1 MDYLI
6 ETLGIYNEAVN
17 QAINNCLGYFD
28 NNKGNIKPNAANL
41 DGIPYHV
48 FENSWQWQISPT
60 STTSECLTLYLRALI
75 ACRQFDKAKDIAD
88 FILDF
93 LLFDQ
98 VKVPHWLIDLTGDTE
113 METVRI
119 GNYDNSVF
127 CFTNGIATIPPD
139 IINNG
144 HKVSHVRGC
153 FSLDAEFPYP
163 DYYLGNT
170 TGIEKAIDHYAVNE
184 SGCTINLADTSI
196 NGNLQVFY
204 SYFNGLI
211 LNQYD
216 LYRTYPRN
224 TKCIVNDEF
233 DYQLSIATD
242 GVQWAIIGL
251 KELAY
256 ALQDNSYTQKA
267 NEMIETLTS
276 DMAVAQSFNRLF
288 DATYR
293 GLVWDSVGT
302 YDESGIRFPFLDQVD
317 KHHTRFHFGS
327 DLEKKAVSWAVG
339 KPFNWNSNSSLDI
352 TVSGSEFFDLRQFI
366 LKSNNKEYFYPWYD
380 NFSGNKTYLIHKNE
394 FAVINTCYLD
404 ASRIPYLDA
413 YAVCA
418 ETYGEYEI
426 CECTLTIEDFNSTY
440 RDSKGLYYPLW
451 HRLEYLM
458 SKLAWL
464 FAIIGAGAPGGVES
478 TSDNDIIR
486 LILAGTPQNAYISFR
501 VVDQIGYTFE
511 TPFQPSLNPQEY
523 AFRLGDLR
531 DRNWNYEGFPNH
543 FITHPIKNVEIMVMI
558 FPEHVELYET
568 MQGNIY
574 IGAIYLNDRDV
585 FNFNQS
591 DFLKFE
597 TRQET
602 SGYFDISKA
611 ILNEPVEDRYHY
623 SGVPVFTLE
632 YTELGLMA
640 WRSGSYTGYTNPLAW
655 ITSPDNYN
663 IAMQFLKDAQFEF
676 QKRFGIVGPFMPIY
690 NRNLTENLVYDD
702 LEVWT
707 FNGPDQNTTWM
718 GFQYRTLVNVAESYY
733 QRLFFGDGVI
743 DQTAKTILDRWVA
756 FLNNWFKTNSHLP
769 SVIYPT
775 GQILY
780 TYQSADFIAQVG
792 RSMMLK
798 YIVDNDLDAL
808 NLAQRMLVDLLNLQ
822 KTNGAFYPTG
832 SNIYNF
838 HQAESLLLLGQWLNK
853 FQTLSDIRRMIMDD

>member
-17 QAINNCLGYFD
+17 QAINRCLAYFY
-28 NNKGNIKPNAANL
+28 NNKGNTKPNASNL

-113 METVRI
+113 METVRL

-127 CFTNGIATIPPD
+127 TFTNGIATIPPD

-144 HKVSHVRGC
+144 HKISHVRGC

-170 TGIEKAIDHYAVNE
+170 TGMEKPIDHYIVNE
-184 SGCTINLADTSI
+184 SGCTIYLADTSF

-204 SYFNGLI
+204 AYFNGLI

-224 TKCIVNDEF
+224 TRCIVNDEF

-256 ALQDNSYTQKA
+256 ALQDNSYLQKA
-267 NEMIETLTS
+267 TEMIQTLTS

-302 YDESGIRFPFLDQVD
+302 YDESSIRFPFLDQVD

-339 KPFNWNSNSSLDI
+339 KPFNWNTNNSLDI
-352 TVSGSEFFDLRQFI
+352 TVSGSEFYDLRQFVV
-366 LKSNNKEYFYPWYD
+366 KDQDKEYFYPWYD
-380 NFSGNKTYLIHKNE
+380 SFSGDKTYSVHKND
-394 FAVINTCYLD
+394 FVSLDNTILD
-404 ASRIPYLDA
+404 CSRTPYLNP
-413 YAVCA
+413 YTWHNEEGNC
-418 ETYGEYEI
+418 I
-426 CECTLTIEDFNSTY
+426 LTQTHYNPNWKDQ
-440 RDSKGLYYPLW
+440 DGLAYPLW
-451 HRLEYLM
+451 FDLEYIFIGYYTQIVFGCGLPQGINTNNDSIISLM
-458 SKLAWL
+458 
-464 FAIIGAGAPGGVES
+464 
-478 TSDNDIIR
+478 
-486 LILAGTPQNAYISFR
+486 LAGNPLLGCSLYFR
-501 VVDQIGYTFE
+501 IIDSEDNMFVNI
-511 TPFQPSLNPQEY
+511 PPIILNPTPNKFS
-523 AFRLGDLR
+523 FRLGDLYWV
-531 DRNWNYEGFPNH
+531 DMSGFPW
-543 FITHPIKNVEIMVMI
+543 IMQPPGVIPIVHPIKNIELLILWYWYDGWV
-558 FPEHVELYET
+558 PPHDHV
-568 MQGNIY
+568 Y
-574 IGAIYLNDRDV
+574 IASIYLDNRTI
-585 FNFNQS
+585 FNANKS

-655 ITSPDNYN
+655 VNSSENYAV
-663 IAMQFLKDAQFEF
+663 AMQFLKDAQFEF

-690 NRNLTENLVYDD
+690 NRNLTENFVYDD

-733 QRLFFGDGVI
+733 QRLFFGDGII
-743 DQTAKTILDRWVA
+743 DQTAKTILDRWVT
-756 FLNNWFKTNSHLP
+756 FLNNWFKSNNHLP

-775 GQILY
+775 GQIFY

-822 KTNGAFYPTG
+822 KINGAFYPAG

-838 HQAESLLLLGQWLNK
+838 HQAESLLFLGQWLNN